1 MKVLS
6 ELTVAVMIR
15 LADMEHEART
25 LLSELDTLEVRLHRA
40 FEAVSIDAA
49 VACLNMER
57 KRMLDEENRA
67 ETSKSLAGFPALG
80 IYGLFSLITG
90 RKPNWDRAFSIAFKE
105 EPFGDIRIVV
115 SQDNVRLLNVSRMAR
130 EKNMTAAGTVAYVKT
145 KGDNV
150 LTWLEFE
157 ARARNL
163 RIALLKGEGTLLGKE
178 AKLQLKPHGL
188 PRFVSSEIRQSG

>member
-6 ELTVAVMIR
+6 ELTAAVMIR

-49 VACLNMER
+49 VAFLNMER

-67 ETSKSLAGFPALG
+67 ETSKSLVGFPALG
-80 IYGLFSLITG
+80 VYGLFSLITG
-90 RKPNWDRAFSIAFKE
+90 RKPNWDRAISVAFKE
-105 EPFGDIRIVV
+105 EQFGDIRIVV
-115 SQDNVRLLNVSRMAR
+115 SQDNVRLVNVSRISR
-130 EKNMTAAGTVAYVKT
+130 EKNMTAAGTVASLEA

-150 LTWLEFE
+150 LSWLEFE
-157 ARARNL
+157 ARAKNL
-163 RIALLKGEGTLLGKE
+163 RMAALKGEVALLGKEE

-188 PRFVSSEIRQSG
+188 PRFVSSGI